1 MNAVQ
6 LQGRYDHFEIFT
18 TGSGKDIVTIFVEV
32 TGYGDKKTLIPIK
45 GFGEVVT
52 AAKALIPGRGILI
65 TGRVDSHESNGRW
78 FPEVIAD
85 KVVHGVQTTSKKLGA
100 DPISPHTRPQ
110 DYPSRDEN
118 NSDCPF

>member
-6 LQGRYDHFEIFT
+6 IQGRYDHFEIYT
-18 TGSGKDIVTIFVEV
+18 TATGKDIVTIFVEV
-32 TGYGDKKTLIPIK
+32 TGYGDKKTLIPVK

-52 AAKALIPGRGILI
+52 AAKGLTPGKGIFVA
-65 TGRVDSHESNGRW
+65 GRLDSRESNGRYW
-78 FPEVIAD
+78 PEVIAD
-85 KVVHGVQTTSKKLGA
+85 KVVHGVQTTSKKPGA